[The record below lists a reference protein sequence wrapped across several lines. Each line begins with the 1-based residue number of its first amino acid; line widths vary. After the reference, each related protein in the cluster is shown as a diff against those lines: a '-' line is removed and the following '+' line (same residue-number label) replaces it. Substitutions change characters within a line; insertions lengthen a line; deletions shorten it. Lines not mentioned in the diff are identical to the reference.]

1 MEEFF
6 GIPLETVGVYAE
18 SSETFGRQYRDY
30 LSEAGQS
37 TNAANTWVGVDSDVL
52 HSFLANDTEST
63 SAVMIAKDDVR
74 ATSGYSWAIKS
85 DAAGTV
91 DPAEDTIPESDTD
104 YSVADIQSPTDDFFV
119 LDADGTRTDSWVTG
133 MLNKTVTYSNAI
145 TDYKDEVTNL
155 DTSFSIASTDVDGAI
170 TEYTNFIEDTV
181 AQLNLITSEASE
193 AGSLSTHKVEI
204 NGFTYTEPT
213 FVNATV
219 RRNMED
225 AGSAMQLKGS
235 ELAETLA
242 ALSKQMGGII
252 EGEHGAIVTQEK
264 AAALDLAL
272 TSLGMFLDVSTIA
285 MGGFKLI
292 TGATDAAA
300 KKAAGAAGKLTTQQT
315 DTATEFVSKITKT
328 PNFEDLSDSDFEELF
343 SPLLLNGV
351 FENTQETVVDA
362 ITLTAYV
369 AGTVSSVTGNGYLLS
384 KRIVAYLQ
392 TQLIADGVEVP
403 TYLQDML
410 DNLAG
415 TGTDE
420 ATNFY
425 SDMYSAGFE
434 SEISSFEAGMS
445 VASLATQWSTN
456 DMTVVQ
462 TLQSLNSSDGG
473 RTSITVRGGG
483 RYTTKSTNIHDMT
496 DETYALR
503 SLGYE
508 VSRGGQWLT

>member
-1 MEEFF
+1 
-6 GIPLETVGVYAE
+6 
-18 SSETFGRQYRDY
+18 
-30 LSEAGQS
+30 
-37 TNAANTWVGVDSDVL
+37 
-52 HSFLANDTEST
+52 
-63 SAVMIAKDDVR
+63 
-74 ATSGYSWAIKS
+74 
-85 DAAGTV
+85 
-91 DPAEDTIPESDTD
+91 
-104 YSVADIQSPTDDFFV
+104 
-119 LDADGTRTDSWVTG
+119 
-133 MLNKTVTYSNAI
+133 
-145 TDYKDEVTNL
+145 
-155 DTSFSIASTDVDGAI
+155 
-170 TEYTNFIEDTV
+170 
-181 AQLNLITSEASE
+181 
-193 AGSLSTHKVEI
+193 
-204 NGFTYTEPT
+204 
-213 FVNATV
+213 
-219 RRNMED
+219 
-225 AGSAMQLKGS
+225 
-235 ELAETLA
+235 
-242 ALSKQMGGII
+242 
-252 EGEHGAIVTQEK
+252 
-264 AAALDLAL
+264 
-272 TSLGMFLDVSTIA
+272 
-285 MGGFKLI
+285 LI

-300 KKAAGAAGKLTTQQT
+300 KKAAGAAGKLTAQQT

-328 PNFEDLSDSDFEELF
+328 SNFEDLSDSDFEELF
-343 SPLLLNGV
+343 SPILLNGV

-462 TLQSLNSSDGG
+462 TLQSLNGSDGG
-473 RTSITVRGGG
+473 SVRVNVNVGG
-483 RYTTKSTNIHDMT
+483 RNNTQWTNLHDMT

-508 VSRGGQWLT
+508 VSRGGEWLADATSLTPDDLEEKGYSSGYTGRMEWLDDQIEARGANAVHNEGTLLTKTGGTPEWGSTDMNFTGNFKVADGDERNGFILVGGVETGGLGYSSNDLQNFTTRDDSQDAALDALYAAVGVDPFTMEFT